1 MKKQVLKRIKRKIRL
16 WKIKRDYVKQ
26 LKYCMKKSCF
36 LCGKHENPK
45 STCPYYVLRME
56 YIKRARSGS
65 R

>member
-1 MKKQVLKRIKRKIRL
+1 MKKTSIERIKCKIRL
-16 WKIKRDYVKQ
+16 RKIKRNYIKQ

-45 STCPYYVLRME
+45 STCPYYALRME
-56 YIKRARSGS
+56 YIKQARSGS